1 MDIYLISFD
10 PMDLLSEM
18 KRKKLNI
25 KIFESEP
32 RKEDYVDG
40 IRMYILEGGKYY
52 NIGRKL

>member
-10 PMDLLSEM
+10 LMDLLSEM
-18 KRKKLNI
+18 KKKLNI